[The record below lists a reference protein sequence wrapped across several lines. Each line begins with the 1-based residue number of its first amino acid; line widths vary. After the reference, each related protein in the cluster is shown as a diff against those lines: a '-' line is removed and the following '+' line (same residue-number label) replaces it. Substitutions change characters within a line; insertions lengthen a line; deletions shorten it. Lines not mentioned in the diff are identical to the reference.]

1 MAAFLFQLELPE
13 LTEEIAATI
22 PVHRAH
28 INQLFARGSILSYSV
43 SLGRTVI
50 WCVINSDEE
59 SAAMEMIL
67 EFPLYPFFTEILC
80 HPLLF
85 HNTLPVTLPG
95 IFLN

>member
-1 MAAFLFQLELPE
+1 MAAFLFQLELPG
-13 LTEEIAATI
+13 LSEEIVRII
-22 PVHRAH
+22 PAHRAH
-28 INQLFARGSILSYSV
+28 INKLFAQGSILSYSV
-43 SLGRTVI
+43 NMARTVI